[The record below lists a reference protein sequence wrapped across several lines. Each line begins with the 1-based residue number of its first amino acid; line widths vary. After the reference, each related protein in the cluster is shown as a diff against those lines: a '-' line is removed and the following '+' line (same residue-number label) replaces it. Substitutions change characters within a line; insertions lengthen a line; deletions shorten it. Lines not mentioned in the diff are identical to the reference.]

1 MVVYQVMNE
10 KNPLEY
16 SPLVLAYIGDAVYE
30 EYTRERVLLQNP
42 DMPAHKLHIEN
53 VKYVKAHAQSRSAV
67 ALEEMLTEQEKAV
80 FKRGR
85 NAKSATSP
93 KNADVLEYRRA
104 TGLEALFGY
113 LHLCG
118 QAERLTELMRVAFD
132 NAKEDTAE
140 RNDVK

>member
-1 MVVYQVMNE
+1 MKE

-30 EYTRERVLLQNP
+30 EYTRERILSQNP

-53 VKYVKAHAQSRSAV
+53 VKYVKAHAQSRSAA
-67 ALEEMLTEQEKAV
+67 ALEDMLTEQEAAV

-93 KNADVLEYRRA
+93 KNAEVLEYRRA

-113 LHLCG
+113 LRLSG

-132 NAKEDTAE
+132 NAREEFSAE
-140 RNDVK
+140 RNDEK